1 MQPNERTIIM
11 RYADVGI
18 TRIMPPSELCR
29 IESRGQT
36 YFLSIPVFPH
46 TLMLD

>member
-1 MQPNERTIIM
+1 MDREQTTLL

-18 TRIMPPSELCR
+18 TRIMPRRRLCR
-29 IESRGQT
+29 IRSCRRHGFP
-36 YFLSIPVFPH
+36 YIPVFSR